1 MANSINTNIGALT
14 AQKNMV
20 KLNADLDEAM
30 NRLSSG
36 FRINSAADDAAGS
49 AIASKMDSQVRSLG
63 VAIRNSYDAISM
75 TQTAEGAL
83 GEVENMLQR
92 VRELSVQ
99 AGNSTLSDSDRSMI
113 QSEVDQLIAEIDQ
126 ISTNTHFNN
135 VKLLDGSN
143 ADVKFQIGINEADTL
158 KVDLQKSD
166 SISLGLSGATGVT
179 TLTSER
185 IDEKDFS
192 NTANS
197 IAAADVKINGFN
209 AFASD
214 FNSDTSASGANE
226 AKLLADAI
234 NANTGIHGAEADAFN
249 SLSSSVKGT
258 FSQSATFTVNGDTVA
273 IATSYAD
280 LTAKINEAVSGINA
294 SLNADN
300 SITLSNKTG
309 EAIVIAGS
317 ASADV
322 GFTAGTYT
330 GFVSL
335 KNLDGSNVR
344 IEAGSEVNG
353 YANGL
358 GTIGDLNAL
367 GFNENSTGAKLET
380 DTVSGTALIAN
391 EIKINDVLVG
401 ASDTGQASSIAN
413 AINAVTEESGVTAN
427 AFNEVQLALNFSA
440 MPGATTEFFV
450 NSTAINVTSANGI
463 EGVVAAINNASV
475 GDIRAKA
482 NSDGAVTISS
492 ASGVDIRV
500 THQGDTDFIRAFKD
514 VNGTVSV
521 SGIIGGSVEDVDS
534 LRASA
539 AITDTSLTLLS
550 PSNFNSQVVF
560 KSGGAVTDTDELSDG
575 QTASTSAMT
584 LTSTATSATPKGR
597 MVRITELN
605 NGDGSGIN
613 FTITG
618 TDMDGNVQ
626 TEVIAGATQ
635 NGTVD
640 GVKTFNTVTEIVA
653 DQTSTLTFDI
663 GSITGQADQNYTV
676 TGTDVFGNT
685 VTEVV
690 RGAGGTLEALSK
702 NVYESVTSITASQA
716 DTNASTIGNT
726 NAGGSAAANHGN
738 KVADDDGLVASA
750 DLAAA
755 TALSLV
761 SGATSL
767 QLGGALI
774 TVTEG
779 NNGVATD
786 GTITVHGTDM
796 LGNALTEVI
805 VGPAQNNTVTGTKA
819 FATVSRIDLDV
830 DFTSNA
836 VKIGYTA
843 SVGDDFTSRG
853 KLELTNST
861 GTPIKLETAAADSNT
876 NMRTGVDGT
885 FGSTETILQKLGV
898 QGQSASFEVS
908 GTKVSVET
916 LAGANASL
924 ELIDSAI
931 EQISKFRSSFGAYE
945 NRLDASISNLTT
957 LKVNTEAAQS
967 RIQDADFAQETS
979 KLTKAQILSQ
989 AATSML
995 AQANASKQNLLA
1007 LLQG

>member
-14 AQKNMV
+14 AQKHMV
-20 KLNADLDEAM
+20 KLNAELDEAM

-143 ADVKFQIGINEADTL
+143 ADVKFQIGINDTDTL

-197 IAAADVKINGFN
+197 IAAADIKINGFN

-214 FNSDTSASGANE
+214 FNADTSASGANE

-309 EAIVIAGS
+309 EAIIIAGS
-317 ASADV
+317 ASSDV

-358 GTIGDLNAL
+358 GTIGDLNAV
-367 GFNENSTGAKLET
+367 GFNETSTGAVLET
-380 DTVSGTALIAN
+380 DTVSGTAITAN
-391 EIKINDVLVG
+391 EIKINDVLIG

-413 AINAVTEESGVTAN
+413 AINAVSDKSGVTAD
-427 AFNEVQLALNFSA
+427 AFNEVQLALNFGA
-440 MPGATTEFFV
+440 MPGGTTEFFV

-463 EGVVAAINNASV
+463 EGVVSAINNASV
-475 GDIRAKA
+475 GDVRAKA
-482 NSDGAVTISS
+482 NSDGAVTLSS

-534 LRASA
+534 LRAA
-539 AITDTSLTLLS
+539 GAITNTNLTLLS

-560 KSGGAVTDTDELSDG
+560 TSAGSTNDPDELSVG
-575 QTASTSAMT
+575 QTASTTAMT

-597 MVRITELN
+597 MITITELG
-605 NGDGSGIN
+605 NGDASGIN
-613 FTITG
+613 FTVTG

-626 TEVIAGATQ
+626 TETIAGSVQ
-635 NGTVD
+635 SGTSTST
-640 GVKTFNTVTEIVA
+640 KTFNTVTEIVA
-653 DQTSTLTFDI
+653 DQTSTLTFNI
-663 GSITGQADQNYTV
+663 GSTLGQADQNYTV

-702 NVYESVTSITASQA
+702 NVYESVTSITASTT
-716 DTNASTIGNT
+716 DTRNVTIGNT
-726 NAGGSAAANHGN
+726 NAGGTNAANHGN
-738 KVADDDGLVASA
+738 KVADDDGLVASGTLTA
-750 DLAAA
+750 S

-779 NNGVATD
+779 NNATATN

-796 LGNALTEVI
+796 LGNSLTEVI
-805 VGPAQNNTVTGTKA
+805 VGPAQSGTSTGTKA

-830 DFTSNA
+830 AFTSNA

-853 KLELTNST
+853 KLELSNST
-861 GTPIKLETAAADSNT
+861 GTPIKVETVAADSNT

-885 FGSTETILQKLGV
+885 FGSTETILQKLGI

-924 ELIDSAI
+924 ELIDKAI